1 MSEHHK
7 IKMCIIFM
15 GFGRGY
21 TMKVYIT
28 KLNGIFYR
36 SKEQYAQHMVAD
48 IAHTLGIREMGIYR
62 YNAEGESAENRVRR
76 LDGIIAGI
84 SAGDIVVCQFP
95 TWNGLEFERVKAYQS
110 ISWPCHHFHP

>member
-1 MSEHHK
+1 
-7 IKMCIIFM
+7 
-15 GFGRGY
+15 
-21 TMKVYIT
+21 MKVYIT

-76 LDGIIAGI
+76 EL
-84 SAGDIVVCQFP
+84 
-95 TWNGLEFERVKAYQS
+95 
-110 ISWPCHHFHP
+110 